1 MKKEGN
7 SSRME
12 FWGTLKR
19 EIRILKKTEI
29 KRAGREKARPWNV
42 LEDKTWRDLNENHS
56 TVLM

>member
-19 EIRILKKTEI
+19 EIRIKKKNRDKEVR
-29 KRAGREKARPWNV
+29 KRESKAMKCLRRQ
-42 LEDKTWRDLNENHS
+42 DMKRFK
-56 TVLM
+56 